1 MTTCKRF
8 YRKCD
13 EFALCVNIGKKDYV
27 TIENPKDRFTIFQYN
42 IYGGR
47 RAGEMFK
54 DGYIESKVGEL
65 MDVSEHVNK
74 YVIFH
79 ATEDFFTIGFNT
91 NDKNQGWEG
100 RLLTESQLDLSKLV
114 TPEITNKRYF
124 ILCLNGKPIVNGKK
138 LKRYDYSEVY
148 QTKVYD
154 IKYNDGVIG
163 LFTKL

>member
-1 MTTCKRF
+1 MYQVIIK
-8 YRKCD
+8 Y
-13 EFALCVNIGKKDYV
+13 
-27 TIENPKDRFTIFQYN
+27 
-42 IYGGR
+42 
-47 RAGEMFK
+47 
-54 DGYIESKVGEL
+54 
-65 MDVSEHVNK
+65 VNK

-100 RLLTESQLDLSKLV
+100 RLLTESKLDLSKLV

-148 QTKVYD
+148 QTKLYD

>member
-1 MTTCKRF
+1 
-8 YRKCD
+8 
-13 EFALCVNIGKKDYV
+13 
-27 TIENPKDRFTIFQYN
+27 
-42 IYGGR
+42 
-47 RAGEMFK
+47 MFK

-124 ILCLNGKPIVNGKK
+124 ILCLNGKPIVNGNMVNVLNQVAEFNNTYIKFLENVIENAKK
-138 LKRYDYSEVY
+138 LMKEN
-148 QTKVYD
+148 QQ
-154 IKYNDGVIG
+154 
-163 LFTKL
+163 